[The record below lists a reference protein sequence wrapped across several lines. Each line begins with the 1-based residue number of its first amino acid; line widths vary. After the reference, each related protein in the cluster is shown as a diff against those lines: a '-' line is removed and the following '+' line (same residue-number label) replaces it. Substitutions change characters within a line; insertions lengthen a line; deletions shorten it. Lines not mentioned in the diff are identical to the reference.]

1 MSSNKDNEELRSE
14 RIHSDKKED
23 NRSAFQ
29 KDRDRILYTPAFR
42 RLGGVAQV
50 VHVNTDRG
58 YHNRLTHS
66 LKVAQVGRR
75 LAEYLDDETP
85 DHVLREAGGLSAD
98 VVETACLAHDLGH
111 PPFGH
116 PAERALQARLDNMG
130 EFSSFEGNPQSFRI
144 VNNVSIN
151 KRWYGDD
158 HRGLDLTLASLKA
171 MLKYPR
177 SRGPMSKERDKWG
190 YYRTEE
196 SEFEETEQLR
206 TPGGSNDNVSLE
218 ARIMD
223 WADDLTYAI
232 HDLVD
237 FYEAGL
243 LPLDRLIQD
252 SEERETV
259 ADEFE
264 SNVDVNEES
273 WDATGFLANSLPDLA
288 AVAGGEVGQEAPRR
302 NPLEYPFDGSSYDR
316 AGLSFMSSKLIE
328 RYLGID
334 SGVEVAVDPEIPTGL
349 EITDDL
355 KDEVH
360 LLQYLT
366 EHYVFNDPALLA
378 QQRGHKEAVE
388 TLFDELY
395 EATEE
400 GSDRGGM
407 IPAPF
412 DEKVKQIHEGNLCD
426 GNFKSDTLRARVTAD
441 IIASMTEKQAMQLHE
456 RLVGSTPGLV
466 IDQIV

>member
-1 MSSNKDNEELRSE
+1 MSSSKDNEELRSE
-14 RIHSDKKED
+14 RIHSNSDPD
-23 NRSAFQ
+23 NRTIFQ

-75 LAEYLDDETP
+75 LAEHLRNETEQQ
-85 DHVLREAGGLSAD
+85 VITTAGGLDPD

-116 PAERALQARLDNMG
+116 AAERALQDRLDNQG
-130 EFSSFEGNPQSFRI
+130 LISSFEGNPQSFRI

-151 KRWYGDD
+151 KRWYGDH
-158 HRGLDLTLASLKA
+158 HRGLDLTLASLNA
-171 MLKYPR
+171 MLKYPWD
-177 SRGPMSKERDKWG
+177 RGTASKEKEKWG
-190 YYRTEE
+190 YYPTEE
-196 SEFEETEQLR
+196 PEFEQTRRLR
-206 TPGGSNDNVSLE
+206 TPGDSDDDVSLE
-218 ARIMD
+218 AKIMD

-243 LPLDRLIQD
+243 LPLNRLVQD
-252 SEERETV
+252 PEERERV

-264 SNVDVNEES
+264 SNTDTDTGS
-273 WDATGFLANSLPDLA
+273 WDATGFLADSLPDLA
-288 AVAGGEVGQEAPRR
+288 AVAGGEVGKQAPDR
-302 NPLEYPFDGSSYDR
+302 NPLEYPFDGSSYDH
-316 AGLSFMSSKLIE
+316 AGVSFMSSELVE
-328 RYLGID
+328 RYLGVV
-334 SGVEVAVDPEIPTGL
+334 SGMSVSVDPETRGGL
-349 EITDDL
+349 NITDEL
-355 KDEVH
+355 RYEVH

-395 EATEE
+395 EATAED
-400 GSDRGGM
+400 SDRTGM

-412 DEKVKQIHEGNLCD
+412 DEKVEQIHDNNLGYD
-426 GNFKSDTLRARVTAD
+426 GFESDTLRARVTAD

>member
-14 RIHSDKKED
+14 RIHSEKKED
-23 NRSAFQ
+23 NRSAFE

-116 PAERALQARLDNMG
+116 SAERALQARLDNTG
-130 EFSSFEGNPQSFRI
+130 KLSSFEGNPQSFRI

-151 KRWYGDD
+151 KRWYGDN

-171 MLKYPR
+171 MVKYPW
-177 SRGPMSKERDKWG
+177 SREPTSKEKDKWG

-196 SEFEETEQLR
+196 SEFEEAKQLR
-206 TPGGSNDNVSLE
+206 TPGGNEDNVSLE
-218 ARIMD
+218 AKIMD

-243 LPLDRLIQD
+243 LPLNRLIQH

-264 SNVDVNEES
+264 SNVDMDTGS
-273 WDATGFLANSLPDLA
+273 WDATGFLADSLPDLA
-288 AVAGGEVGQEAPRR
+288 AVAGGKVSKEPPNR

-334 SGVEVAVDPEIPTGL
+334 PGMDVAVNPETPGGL
-349 EITDDL
+349 EITDEL
-355 KDEVH
+355 RYEVN

-395 EATEE
+395 KATAED
-400 GSDRGGM
+400 SDRTGM

-412 DEKVKQIHEGNLCD
+412 DEKVEQIHDNNLGYD
-426 GNFKSDTLRARVTAD
+426 GFESDTLRARVTAD